1 MEKIC
6 FISDG
11 EIKFKQTKMVMQLV
25 VCNPFFFFNEK
36 LRDIDVTSTST
47 AYIFMKRIRSHM
59 QAIKSSFLFAIVK
72 RNEEDAWK

>member
-25 VCNPFFFFNEK
+25 VCNPFCFFNEK
-36 LRDIDVTSTST
+36 LRDIDGNIDKHGI
-47 AYIFMKRIRSHM
+47 YIYEK
-59 QAIKSSFLFAIVK
+59 
-72 RNEEDAWK
+72 NT